1 SRWQSTCCNAWCS
14 FAVSPSI
21 AAVETACDN
30 CTRMEPEVLAKFRE
44 ISGKIGDGA
53 RMAADRQFAFG
64 LFRFDTRTGQLWR
77 DGTEVKLTPRA
88 GAVLHVLVERAGELV
103 TKQELFDRV
112 WGCMAV
118 GDDALTSCIQE
129 LRGALGDDSKHPRC
143 VETRHRRGYRLMVS
157 ATSMVD

>member
-1 SRWQSTCCNAWCS
+1 MVKRAVVSPSHHPIVVLPDLAEAEFLVEPALVRGCSRWQSTCCNAWCS

-88 GAVLHVLVERAGELV
+88 GAVLHVLVERAGEL
-103 TKQELFDRV
+103 
-112 WGCMAV
+112 
-118 GDDALTSCIQE
+118 
-129 LRGALGDDSKHPRC
+129 
-143 VETRHRRGYRLMVS
+143 
-157 ATSMVD
+157 